1 MRTSISRVTSN
12 GTPTSDIVSAEVS
25 FLSEVLGNLRDSGKI
40 SNEAYLDAGTI
51 QGGLSIVANLMLMLA
66 SRPDSE
72 ISPLIL
78 CTRFGEPILLNNVL
92 GGAQE
97 INQIRIRPQSCLRLR
112 NL

>member
-51 QGGLSIVANLMLMLA
+51 QGGLSIVANLIEQGAPSEEIDEQISQLFSKA
-66 SRPDSE
+66 SMICSSHPE
-72 ISPLIL
+72 ID
-78 CTRFGEPILLNNVL
+78 
-92 GGAQE
+92 Q
-97 INQIRIRPQSCLRLR
+97 QIENFRQ
-112 NL
+112 

>member
-51 QGGLSIVANLMLMLA
+51 QGGLSIVANLIEQGA
-66 SRPDSE
+66 PSE
-72 ISPLIL
+72 
-78 CTRFGEPILLNNVL
+78 
-92 GGAQE
+92 E
-97 INQIRIRPQSCLRLR
+97 IENQISQLSSKASMICSSHPEIDQQIESFRQ
-112 NL
+112 